1 MMDALG
7 AASRHARLLLVAGLI
22 VGLFAPT
29 LAASMRPYVGVPIA
43 IVLFLACLRIGPR
56 QAVGAAADL
65 RLGLGVTLIL
75 QLVLPLALVLVLRL
89 FGWSGPTA
97 LALTLMAAAA
107 PISGTPA
114 LVVMLGSDPAPALR
128 QLVLGTALL
137 PFTALIVFLSAPG
150 FADTGTLFRAAGHLL
165 LLIGVA
171 AALAF
176 AIRLTVLKEV
186 TPRARDAIDGLS
198 AIGLAAIVVG
208 LMSAVGETWPHDPQA
223 VIAAATLAFAASF
236 GLQVAATLVAVR
248 AGLSALVASTGVS
261 AGNRNIALFIAALPA
276 ATIEPA
282 MLFIGCYQVP
292 MYLTPLMLG
301 GWYRW
306 VAARGA

>member
-1 MMDALG
+1 MIDAL
-7 AASRHARLLLVAGLI
+7 AAAGRQGRLLLVAGLI

-29 LAASMRPYVGVPIA
+29 LSVFMRPYVGELIA

-75 QLVLPLALVLVLRL
+75 QLLLPLALVLLLRL
-89 FGWSGPTA
+89 FGWTGPTA

-114 LVVMLGSDPAPALR
+114 LVAMLGSDPAPALR

-137 PFTALIVFLSAPG
+137 PFTALIVFLAAPG
-150 FADTGTLFRAAGHLL
+150 FGDTDTLFLAAGRLL

-171 AALAF
+171 ATLAF
-176 AIRLTVLKEV
+176 AIRLTLLKQVE
-186 TPRARDAIDGLS
+186 PRARAAIDGLS
-198 AIGLAAIVVG
+198 AIGLAAVVVG

-223 VIAAATLAFAASF
+223 VIAAAALAFAASF
-236 GLQVAATLVAVR
+236 GLQVVATLVAVR
-248 AGLSALVASTGVS
+248 AGLTALVAAVGVS

-276 ATIEPA
+276 AATDPA
-282 MLFIGCYQVP
+282 LLFIGCYQVP
-292 MYLTPLMLG
+292 MYLTPLALG

-306 VAARGA
+306 ISSRAG